1 MPINFP
7 DNPSVNDEFQAQG
20 RTWIWNGT
28 SWDAVVATIDA
39 GKFIA
44 STTAPAN
51 PQQGQGWFDPD
62 TAQFFIYYD
71 NAWIEVGPTL
81 TGPTGTAGRF
91 TVSETAPLNV
101 VEGDAWFDATSS
113 RTYIYFDGL
122 WVEIIG
128 ALGPTGPSGPSGAT
142 GPTGPTGPTGAT
154 LSAEDDQVVIASQV
168 FG

>member
-7 DNPSVNDEFQAQG
+7 DNPSINDEFQAQG

-44 STTAPAN
+44 STNAPEN

-81 TGPTGTAGRF
+81 TGPTGATGTPGRF
-91 TVSETAPLNV
+91 LVSETEPTSA

-128 ALGPTGPSGPSGAT
+128 AV
-142 GPTGPTGPTGAT
+142 GPTGPTGPTGETGGTAPD
-154 LSAEDDQVVIASQV
+154 LDQTIIAGQV

>member
-1 MPINFP
+1 MAINFP

-20 RTWIWNGT
+20 RTWIWNGI

-44 STTAPAN
+44 STTPPENA
-51 PQQGQGWFDPD
+51 QQGQGWFDPD

-71 NAWIEVGPTL
+71 NVWVEVGPTL
-81 TGPTGTAGRF
+81 TGPTGATGTPGRF
-91 TVSETAPLNV
+91 LVSETEPLGA

-128 ALGPTGPSGPSGAT
+128 ALGPTGPT
-142 GPTGPTGPTGAT
+142 GPTGETGGTAPD
-154 LSAEDDQVVIASQV
+154 LDQTIIASQV